1 MSARSIVFLLLA
13 VVVTGLTVL
22 FARGW
27 LERSR
32 QTARGPAAAVAT
44 VEEKPTFEVLVAAR
58 DLPVGRLLSPA
69 DFTWQPWPE
78 GNVSDAYTVRSK
90 DKPADTAS
98 LNGAVM
104 RRPVAKGQPIA
115 KGAVVRK
122 GERGFLAAVLR
133 PGYRAVAIPVT
144 PASSIAGLAQ
154 PGDFVDVILSVE
166 TTQSIDGQKVK
177 RYGSQTVLT
186 NVRLL
191 ALDQKINDDA
201 AKKDVVKTVKPAK
214 TATLEVMPKQA
225 EILALAARLGVMSLS
240 LQSLARTEE
249 DLNRMAEKTE
259 SADEQRPPER
269 GRSFT
274 LDYQISRFV
283 NSTRKQQQ
291 GPVVRVARG
300 GTVTD
305 QSFPQ

>member
-1 MSARSIVFLLLA
+1 MSARSIIFLFLA
-13 VVVTGLTVL
+13 IVVTGITVL

-32 QTARGPAAAVAT
+32 QTASGPAAAVAT
-44 VEEKPTFEVLVAAR
+44 EEKPKLEVLVAAS
-58 DLPVGRLLSPA
+58 DLPVGRLLSA
-69 DFTWQPWPE
+69 NDFTWQPWPE
-78 GNVSDAYTVRSK
+78 GNVSDVYTVRGK
-90 DKPADTAS
+90 DRTANTAS
-98 LNGAVM
+98 LNGAVV
-104 RRPVAKGQPIA
+104 RRPIAKGQPIA
-115 KGAVVRK
+115 KGAIVRK

-166 TTQSIDGQKVK
+166 TTQSIEGQKVK

-191 ALDQKINDDA
+191 ALDQKINDNA
-201 AKKDVVKTVKPAK
+201 AKKDIVKTTKPAK
-214 TATLEVMPKQA
+214 TATLEVTPKQA

-240 LQSLARTEE
+240 LQSLAKTEE
-249 DLNRMAEKTE
+249 DLKEAARKTE
-259 SADEQRPPER
+259 SLSEQGPPER

-283 NSTRKQQQ
+283 NTTQKQQQ
-291 GPVVRVARG
+291 GPVVQVARG
-300 GTVTD
+300 STTTD
-305 QSFPQ
+305 KSFPR

>member
-1 MSARSIVFLLLA
+1 MSARSIIFLFLA
-13 VVVTGLTVL
+13 VVITGITVL

-32 QTARGPAAAVAT
+32 QTVSGPAAAVVT
-44 VEEKPTFEVLVAAR
+44 EEEPKLEVLVAAG
-58 DLPVGRLLSPA
+58 DLPVGRLLNA
-69 DFTWQPWPE
+69 NDFTWQPWPE
-78 GNVSDAYTVRSK
+78 DNISDAYTVRGK
-90 DKPADTAS
+90 DRPANTAS
-98 LNGAVM
+98 LNGAVV
-104 RRPVAKGQPIA
+104 RRPIARGQPIA

-166 TTQSIDGQKVK
+166 TTQSVEGQKVK

-191 ALDQKINDDA
+191 ALDQKISDDA
-201 AKKDVVKTVKPAK
+201 AKKDIVKTTKPAK
-214 TATLEVMPKQA
+214 TATLEVTPKQA

-249 DLNRMAEKTE
+249 ELKKTAGKTE
-259 SADEQRPPER
+259 SLSEQGPPER

-283 NSTRKQQQ
+283 NSTQKQQQ
-291 GPVVRVARG
+291 GPVVQVARG
-300 GTVTD
+300 STTTD
-305 QSFPQ
+305 KSFPR